1 MKTTKE
7 QEENKL
13 LRFGGQ
19 FITSLKPVQDK
30 ILRKEAKVNQNEI
43 FDFNWTEG
51 KKVKIGKKDK
61 KKGSYQ
67 RLGMVF
73 YNPQNKFRRVDD
85 VY

>member
-1 MKTTKE
+1 MKTKKE
-7 QEENKL
+7 EDENKL

-30 ILRKEAKVNQNEI
+30 ILRKEKKIDEKKI
-43 FDFNWTEG
+43 FDFDWKEG
-51 KKVKIGKKDK
+51 QPVKKAKKDK

-67 RLGMVF
+67 QLGMVF
-73 YNPQNKFRRVDD
+73 YNPMNKYSRIEN

>member
-1 MKTTKE
+1 MKTKKE
-7 QEENKL
+7 EEENKL
-13 LRFGGQ
+13 HRFGGQ

-43 FDFNWTEG
+43 FDFNWSEG
-51 KKVKIGKKDK
+51 KPVKQAKKDK

-73 YNPQNKFRRVDD
+73 YNPQNKFRRVED